1 MMARPSAAPDLCAD
15 GAHPVRAIPGR
26 RPDAAAVERAAGML
40 RAAGDRAR
48 LTLLTL
54 LADGESC
61 VSELSAWTNE
71 PVANV
76 SQRVRLMKQEG
87 LLASR
92 RSGKHVF
99 YSLADQHVADLMLA
113 VLAHAQEGHADRT
126 PPDADP

>member
-1 MMARPSAAPDLCAD
+1 
-15 GAHPVRAIPGR
+15 
-26 RPDAAAVERAAGML
+26 
-40 RAAGDRAR
+40 
-48 LTLLTL
+48 
-54 LADGESC
+54 
-61 VSELSAWTNE
+61 
-71 PVANV
+71 
-76 SQRVRLMKQEG
+76 MKQEG